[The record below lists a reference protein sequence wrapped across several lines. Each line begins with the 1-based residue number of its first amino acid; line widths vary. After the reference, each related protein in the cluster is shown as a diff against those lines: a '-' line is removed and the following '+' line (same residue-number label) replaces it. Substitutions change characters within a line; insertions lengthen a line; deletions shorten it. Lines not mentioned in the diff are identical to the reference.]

1 MAYIYSHN
9 KIQQNTKQKPKQT
22 DKKHTTKNSLA
33 LIKSDCSI
41 CLYCQCIV
49 FYMYISDNDCHC
61 MIIASV
67 QLDIFF
73 IDKALLKQLHNLIYW
88 VNFIYCTENAIGY

>member
-67 QLDIFF
+67 QLDICF
-73 IDKALLKQLHNLIYW
+73 YR
-88 VNFIYCTENAIGY
+88 